1 MLKCY
6 DFLGDCITTLLVFDY
21 PEFQELL
28 LNTFQSRNVGV
39 KSVGT
44 KVDFWEKMHLKFLTS
59 QEIGVGGE
67 AFAGCILGECN
78 GFIL

>member
-1 MLKCY
+1 
-6 DFLGDCITTLLVFDY
+6 
-21 PEFQELL
+21 
-28 LNTFQSRNVGV
+28 
-39 KSVGT
+39 
-44 KVDFWEKMHLKFLTS
+44 MHLKFLTS